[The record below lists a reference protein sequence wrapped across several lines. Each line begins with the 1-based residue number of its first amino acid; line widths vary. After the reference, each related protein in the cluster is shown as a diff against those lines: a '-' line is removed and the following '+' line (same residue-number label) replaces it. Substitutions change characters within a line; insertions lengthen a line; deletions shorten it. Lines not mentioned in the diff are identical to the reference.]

1 MRICT
6 LLMNAEYLMSWEY
19 LVLGKRYH
27 LVVGTLVDRS
37 TEKILW
43 Y

>member
-1 MRICT
+1 
-6 LLMNAEYLMSWEY
+6 MNAEYLISWEY
-19 LVLGKRYH
+19 LVLGTCYH
-27 LVVGTLVDRS
+27 VVVGTLVDRS